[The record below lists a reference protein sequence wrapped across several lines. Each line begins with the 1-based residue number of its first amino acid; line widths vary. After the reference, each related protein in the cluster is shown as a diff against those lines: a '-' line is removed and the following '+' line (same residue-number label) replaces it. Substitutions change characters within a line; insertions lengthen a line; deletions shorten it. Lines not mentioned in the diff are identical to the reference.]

1 MLAVIRAHRRIRPRG
16 LVALTVALSAAFT
29 VAAAPSAPANE
40 LGDRQRRVH
49 HQIGQAEEELRQSSQ
64 ALLQATTRVRQAQ
77 DRLDAAQSVL
87 RTRRA
92 QLAAAE
98 LLDAETQSELDDAT
112 ARLQRAKTALAQG
125 RRSQDAQQQ
134 QLRRAAAETYQSGS
148 PQLLGLTMVLTSHDP
163 TQLSSQLNVVQ
174 NVMDRESATLQRL
187 EASRL
192 LLQLQERH
200 VQQARDE
207 VAARRRAAAA
217 ALARTQTLE
226 VRAAV
231 ANDRVSQ
238 LLAERTKAQA
248 QAARAKRADEQR
260 LNQLV
265 RERDRIESLILR
277 QEAEMRR
284 RESRA
289 AIMRAKRRSY
299 SPGSGLTY
307 PVQAPITSPYGMR
320 LHPVY
325 HRWTL
330 HDDRLRR
337 RLRDA
342 HPRRGARA
350 GDRPLLQHRLRQPRH
365 HRPRLHPR
373 RVGRDRLQPPE
384 PLCQLR
390 RRVGTTRAGD
400 RLRRHDG
407 LLDRLPPPLHGV
419 RQRAHGE
426 PHDLAALSRH
436 RHRRRHRPRA
446 AIAPS
451 RAATATGHG
460 PPAGWRCGRAG
471 DLGLCR
477 IRASQAVLGA
487 GGAP

>member
-299 SPGSGLTY
+299 YPGSGLTY

-330 HDDRLRR
+330 HDGTDFGAACGTPIHAAAPGRVIARYYNIGYGNR
-337 RLRDA
+337 VIIA
-342 HPRRGARA
+342 HGYIHGVSVTTGYNHLSRYASYVGEWVRRGQVI
-350 GDRPLLQHRLRQPRH
+350 GY
-365 HRPRLHPR
+365 
-373 RVGRDRLQPPE
+373 
-384 PLCQLR
+384 
-390 RRVGTTRAGD
+390 VGTTGFSTGCH
-400 RLRRHDG
+400 LHFMVFVNG
-407 LLDRLPPPLHGV
+407 HTVNPMTWLP
-419 RQRAHGE
+419 
-426 PHDLAALSRH
+426 
-436 RHRRRHRPRA
+436 
-446 AIAPS
+446 
-451 RAATATGHG
+451 
-460 PPAGWRCGRAG
+460 
-471 DLGLCR
+471 
-477 IRASQAVLGA
+477 
-487 GGAP
+487 